1 MNIKWVDKAFR
12 GLLLDEKE
20 IDYKYEP
27 KSSRDVKT
35 IFRAIGSDDRKIKR
49 HTHFDDLKE
58 DFIEELTVFGFS
70 PFTHKTFMEQ
80 LKDKDIMK
88 YKLKQFNY
96 GLKNYVKKAYTSP
109 NQRSNS
115 VLSNQKNVSL
125 CINNNNSSNGSSS
138 SSKGHF
144 LYQMLNKVGKLKDED
159 VDYMFNK
166 DGSKRKVNLVIESDN
181 DGSSGV
187 KRKEGLGRTN
197 SVVLKKRN
205 KNKFNCKGGYIS
217 NSNCNCNTYRSNVNI
232 KSLLSN
238 KRIISHSHT
247 NSNKFV
253 KCINTNNNNINNGIH
268 RRNKTL
274 FYEFKSYMQPSLQ
287 KPILFETQPHFQ
299 LNSNNN
305 NSNSNNSNIKI
316 PKIEKLYSITSHNE
330 HNSPRSSSRNST
342 YNNNNNLSNRHSKPK
357 TTFEANKIVFTTDAN
372 ALNSN
377 NNTHYR
383 FLEKIEKNPESIFSK
398 AKKISNKY

>member
-125 CINNNNSSNGSSS
+125 RMINGSGS

-144 LYQMLNKVGKLKDED
+144 LYQMLNKVGKLRDED
-159 VDYMFNK
+159 VDYMFK
-166 DGSKRKVNLVIESDN
+166 DGSKRKVNLEIDKGGDG
-181 DGSSGV
+181 DGSGGGSGV
-187 KRKEGLGRTN
+187 KKKEGSGRTN
-197 SVVLKKRN
+197 SVVLNKRN
-205 KNKFNCKGGYIS
+205 KNKFNCKGGYMS
-217 NSNCNCNTYRSNVNI
+217 NSSNNSNTYRSNVNI
-232 KSLLSN
+232 KSVLSN

-247 NSNKFV
+247 NSNKFG
-253 KCINTNNNNINNGIH
+253 KCINTNTNTNTNNSNINNNGLH

-274 FYEFKSYMQPSLQ
+274 FYEFKSYMQPSSQ
-287 KPILFETQPHFQ
+287 RPILFETQPHFQ
-299 LNSNNN
+299 RNTNNN
-305 NSNSNNSNIKI
+305 NSNSNSNSSNLKI

-330 HNSPRSSSRNST
+330 HN
-342 YNNNNNLSNRHSKPK
+342 NNNNNNSLSNRLSKPK
-357 TTFEANKIVFTTDAN
+357 TTFEANKIVFTTDPTP
-372 ALNSN
+372 LNSN
-377 NNTHYR
+377 NNTHNR

>member
-1 MNIKWVDKAFR
+1 
-12 GLLLDEKE
+12 
-20 IDYKYEP
+20 
-27 KSSRDVKT
+27 
-35 IFRAIGSDDRKIKR
+35 
-49 HTHFDDLKE
+49 
-58 DFIEELTVFGFS
+58 
-70 PFTHKTFMEQ
+70 MEQ

-125 CINNNNSSNGSSS
+125 RINNNNSSS

-144 LYQMLNKVGKLKDED
+144 LYQMLNKVGKLRDED
-159 VDYMFNK
+159 VDYMFKN
-166 DGSKRKVNLVIESDN
+166 DDN
-181 DGSSGV
+181 GSSSSV
-187 KRKEGLGRTN
+187 RKKEGLGRMN

-217 NSNCNCNTYRSNVNI
+217 NSNSNCNTYRSNVNI
-232 KSLLSN
+232 KSSLSN

-253 KCINTNNNNINNGIH
+253 KCINTNNNVNNALH

-274 FYEFKSYMQPSLQ
+274 FYEFKSYMQPSSQ

-299 LNSNNN
+299 RNNN
-305 NSNSNNSNIKI
+305 NNNNTNSNSNSNSSNIKI

-330 HNSPRSSSRNST
+330 HNPPSSSKHST
-342 YNNNNNLSNRHSKPK
+342 YNNNSLCNSFSKPK
-357 TTFEANKIVFTTDAN
+357 TAFEANKIVFTTDAN
-372 ALNSN
+372 PLLNNNNN

>member
-35 IFRAIGSDDRKIKR
+35 IFRAIGSDERKIKR

-125 CINNNNSSNGSSS
+125 RINNNNSSSS

-144 LYQMLNKVGKLKDED
+144 LYQMLNKVGKLRDED
-159 VDYMFNK
+159 VDYMFKNGNK
-166 DGSKRKVNLVIESDN
+166 NLDVDDDN
-181 DGSSGV
+181 GSSGV
-187 KRKEGLGRTN
+187 GSSSVRKKEGLGRMN

-217 NSNCNCNTYRSNVNI
+217 NSNSNCNTYRSNVNI
-232 KSLLSN
+232 KSSLSN

-253 KCINTNNNNINNGIH
+253 KCINTNNNVNNALH
-268 RRNKTL
+268 KRNKTL
-274 FYEFKSYMQPSLQ
+274 FYEFKSYMQPSSQ

-299 LNSNNN
+299 RNNN
-305 NSNSNNSNIKI
+305 NNTNSNSNSNSSNIKI

-330 HNSPRSSSRNST
+330 HNPPSSSKHST
-342 YNNNNNLSNRHSKPK
+342 YNNNNNNNNSFSKPK
-357 TTFEANKIVFTTDAN
+357 TVFEANKIVFTTDAN
-372 ALNSN
+372 PLLNSNN